1 MPVSTFTAIGSV
13 ASLERQL
20 WRVRAEIAATAR
32 RRSRLTTALRAADL
46 DGLKSWDSAFALVV
60 REWQS
65 QREQLG

>member
-1 MPVSTFTAIGSV
+1 MPVSTFTAIRSV
-13 ASLERQL
+13 AALERQL

-32 RRSRLTTALRAADL
+32 LRSRLTTVLRAADL

-60 REWQS
+60 RERPS